1 MRRPATAVV
10 LAILSGACGRAP
22 SVPARD
28 APADSLAARFPS
40 LPDSLVL
47 TAPDGSEVWFTQAR
61 RGTDSAGGTCIE
73 RGLELRR
80 QGTRTL
86 VPLLM
91 TGQAPELRN
100 DSTFRARIWL
110 NCRPGNTYD
119 VDLRT
124 GRPTRVE

>member
-1 MRRPATAVV
+1 VRHAVAGVLLAV
-10 LAILSGACGRAP
+10 LAGACGRAP
-22 SVPARD
+22 SVPAQGAR
-28 APADSLAARFPS
+28 ADSLAARFPS
-40 LPDSLVL
+40 LADSLVL

-61 RGTDSAGGTCIE
+61 RGIDSAGSSCLE
-73 RGLELRR
+73 RGLEIRR

-119 VDLRT
+119 VDVRT
-124 GRPTRVE
+124 GRPTRVQ